1 MAPRA
6 TILYMNSDGLK
17 VMSVPFV
24 YPNESFVVASMT
36 SSPQSNVTNAKNATN
51 ILIIL

>member
-1 MAPRA
+1 MMPSV
-6 TILYMNSDGLK
+6 TIPYVNSDGLK
-17 VMSVPFV
+17 AVNVPFV
-24 YPNESFVVASMT
+24 YPSESFVVASMT